1 MGQPWGPQGLQC
13 HFPGS
18 DNPCGGA
25 SLPRVIRV
33 SHNPLRLDAQN
44 GLSLHWWEPLAVP
57 HAGTRGPQPGM
68 CIPGGQRCTGQV
80 WVDPDSATTAVPGG
94 PPAPLPPPA
103 GSHSQ
108 LHTSPGFWKP
118 DAPLAK
124 GGGWEQEAGGLES
137 YSIGVPPPRLAGS
150 HCAER
155 SVTPLGRRLGT
166 GSREVSGVAFSS
178 SPRLEPWGLGE
189 ARAPHTS
196 SPGLSPGLNL
206 CPVRADRGQEL
217 GGQRNLGRVGAGFA
231 SPQPPRVPCLAA
243 PLYPCALSPTPSG
256 RLWTNRYFIS

>member
-1 MGQPWGPQGLQC
+1 MGQAWGTQGLQC

-44 GLSLHWWEPLAVP
+44 SLSLHWWEPLAVP

-155 SVTPLGRRLGT
+155 SVNPLAGGWEQEAGRSVGWRSHPLPAWSPGGWVKPGHPTLPVLG
-166 GSREVSGVAFSS
+166 
-178 SPRLEPWGLGE
+178 SPR
-189 ARAPHTS
+189 A
-196 SPGLSPGLNL
+196 
-206 CPVRADRGQEL
+206 
-217 GGQRNLGRVGAGFA
+217 
-231 SPQPPRVPCLAA
+231 
-243 PLYPCALSPTPSG
+243 
-256 RLWTNRYFIS
+256 